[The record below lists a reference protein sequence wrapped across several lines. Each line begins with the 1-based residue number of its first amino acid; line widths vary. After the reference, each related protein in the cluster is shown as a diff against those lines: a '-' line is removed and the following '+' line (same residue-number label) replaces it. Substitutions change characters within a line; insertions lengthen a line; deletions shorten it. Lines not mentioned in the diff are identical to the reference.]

1 LLRNART
8 GVLHATIVAV
18 VSNHAEGGVFH
29 VAQQY
34 QVPFMHFT
42 GPFNAEEYQKIIE
55 VHGAEW
61 VALSGWLKLA
71 AGLDPQRT
79 INIHPGPLPRF
90 GGKGMYGKHVHAAV
104 VEAFKAGEV
113 TTSHVTMHFVTPQYD
128 EGPVIFR
135 YPILVEEGDDG
146 PALGERV
153 NKVEHGWQSYI
164 TNLVV
169 NGLISWDGKDPKS
182 LKVPEGYQFLEAK
195 Y

>member
-1 LLRNART
+1 MSAPRLLVFSSGTKDGGGSGLRELLRNART

-135 YPILVEEGDDG
+135 CIQGLGSGVWAESPRREVIRSSAGAGVVYP
-146 PALGERV
+146 PFLG
-153 NKVEHGWQSYI
+153 S
-164 TNLVV
+164 
-169 NGLISWDGKDPKS
+169 
-182 LKVPEGYQFLEAK
+182 FA
-195 Y
+195 